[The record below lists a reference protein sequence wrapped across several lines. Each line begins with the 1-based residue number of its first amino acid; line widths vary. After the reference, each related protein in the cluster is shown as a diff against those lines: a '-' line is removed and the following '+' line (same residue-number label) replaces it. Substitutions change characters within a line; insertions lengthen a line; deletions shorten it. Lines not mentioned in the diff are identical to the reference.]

1 MANYTVSGIATRP
14 NDTTPLAGAWYVS
27 VYASPAA
34 AIDGDG
40 SFRAG
45 QTVIETDTVTGAASV
60 TLPETT
66 GDGLYV
72 AHFRSADRRVILGP
86 YTFTLTGN
94 RTWGS
99 IITSPSTIPVTPADV
114 VLAQEAAEAA
124 EAAQAATEA
133 ALSTKADKV
142 DPTITGDLLLESS
155 DVGGEN
161 TSDSTSRIQV
171 QSYQRAESPNHFG
184 EGVRLDLNADNAKN
198 MIAWR
203 DAFTD
208 PEAPVSVAWIGAH
221 YLPNDPEDPPHQ
233 HISIE
238 TKDGTSDGIYTRFEI
253 PYGHD
258 VTSVRVV
265 NANLIAFGYPAIIAN
280 VPAGEKA
287 INFTNDTA
295 SLAADGNRRWAVKVD
310 NTAESGSQA
319 GSDFR
324 ITRFSD
330 LGAVLHSPVFIKRSN
345 GNVGVS
351 PDSTVT
357 APSAALHVERSTAG
371 VCVLGKSTAASAG
384 PAVSAELADTSS
396 WGFSAQVAG
405 DTVARWRARSDGRL
419 EWGAGGSSA
428 RDAYL
433 YRDAAARIRTAEFA
447 VETNL
452 RVGLAT
458 GSVPTAGGGNGC
470 VAIANATTVP
480 NSNPTGGVL
489 YVEGGALKYR
499 GSSGT
504 VTTLG
509 AA

>member
-1 MANYTVSGIATRP
+1 MTNYTVSGIATQP
-14 NDTTPLAGAWYVS
+14 NDSTPLAGAWYVS
-27 VYASPAA
+27 VYATPAA

-45 QTVIETDTVTGAASV
+45 TVVVQTDSGTGAASV
-60 TLPETT
+60 SLPETT

-72 AHFRSADRRVILGP
+72 AHFQSTDRKTALGP
-86 YTFTLTGN
+86 YTFTLTAA

-114 VLAQEAAEAA
+114 VLAQEAAAAA

-155 DVGGEN
+155 DTGGEN
-161 TSDSTSRIQV
+161 TSDSTSRVQV

-208 PEAPVSVAWIGAH
+208 PENPKSVAWIGAH
-221 YLPNDPEDPPHQ
+221 YLPNDPEDPVHQ

-265 NANLIAFGYPAIIAN
+265 NANLIAFGYPAVIAN

-287 INFTNDTA
+287 INFTNDTG
-295 SLAADGNRRWAVKVD
+295 SLAVDANRRWAVKVD

-324 ITRFSD
+324 VTRFND
-330 LGAVLHSPVFIKRSN
+330 AGTAVTSPLFIKRST
-345 GNVGVS
+345 GNVGIS
-351 PDSTVT
+351 PDATVT
-357 APSAALHVERSTAG
+357 TPNAALHVERSTAG
-371 VCVLGKSTAASAG
+371 VGVLSKVTFASAG
-384 PAVSAELADTSS
+384 PAFTSELADTSS

-405 DTVARWRARSDGRL
+405 DSVARWRARSDGRL
-419 EWGAGGSSA
+419 EWGPGNGA

-433 YRDAAARIRTAEFA
+433 YRDTAFRLRTLEFA

-458 GSVPTAGGGNGC
+458 GNPPGAGSGVGCIAVANAATVPT
-470 VAIANATTVP
+470 T
-480 NSNPTGGVL
+480 NPSGGVL
-489 YVEGGALKYR
+489 YVEAGALKYR

-509 AA
+509 NA